1 MSFTPT
7 NRTFARNGSNIWSC
21 LRNNSNNAWNANGNN
36 GFFNNNNMYNT
47 NQAVPL
53 SNYPKAQNKPNRQ
66 RNDYD

>member
-7 NRTFARNGSNIWSC
+7 NRTFTRNGSYIWSC
-21 LRNNSNNAWNANGNN
+21 LRNNSNNAWNANGNS
-36 GFFNNNNMYNT
+36 GFFSNYYVISSY
-47 NQAVPL
+47 QAVPL